1 MTRSAHLQRPLL
13 FELRVVTTIQAS
25 HPGGHCYGLG
35 FGGFGE
41 RFFGDGFFSRFFGSG
56 SATPSASSAPS
67 TTFIRAIE
75 LCTPSA
81 ASWISSRPSAA
92 CGGAGGGGLET

>member
-1 MTRSAHLQRPLL
+1 M
-13 FELRVVTTIQAS
+13 QAS
-25 HPGGHCYGLG
+25 HPRGWTDCYGL
-35 FGGFGE
+35 GFGE

-56 SATPSASSAPS
+56 SGTSSASPAPS

-81 ASWISSRPSAA
+81 ASWISSRPSPF
-92 CGGAGGGGLET
+92 GAGGGGLEA

>member
-1 MTRSAHLQRPLL
+1 MQPSPPRGRTA
-13 FELRVVTTIQAS
+13 
-25 HPGGHCYGLG
+25 CYGL
-35 FGGFGE
+35 GFGE

-56 SATPSASSAPS
+56 SGSGTSSASPAPS

-81 ASWISSRPSAA
+81 ASWISSRPSPF
-92 CGGAGGGGLET
+92 GAGGGGLEA